1 MAITAQDKTDLI
13 RMASLIGRQRS
24 ILSTFEAELVDD
36 CVLRFRDRG
45 DRVNLTPNERLV
57 LCDAL
62 LAMEKA
68 QAEQAQADAD
78 AATAMR
84 GAA

>member
-1 MAITAQDKTDLI
+1 MTVTVKDRLDLI
-13 RMASLIGRQRS
+13 RLASLVGRHRGV
-24 ILSTFEAELVDD
+24 LSTFEAELVDE

-45 DRVNLTPNERLV
+45 EATALTPNERLV

-62 LAMEKA
+62 LAMDKA
-68 QAEQAQADAD
+68 KSAQVHADNEAAD
-78 AATAMR
+78 LP

>member
-1 MAITAQDKTDLI
+1 MIGAQDKLDLI
-13 RMASLIGRQRS
+13 RMAGLIGRHRGA
-24 ILSTFEAELVDD
+24 LSDFEAELVDA

-45 DRVNLTPNERLV
+45 EAMSLTANERLV

-62 LAMEKA
+62 QAMDKA
-68 QAEQAQADAD
+68 KAVEAVEAAE
-78 AATAMR
+78 MR